1 MGKNSGYFYTYLKS
15 IKTIITE
22 SNKAPI
28 DSIKNL
34 VFKITATNSTFVNTR
49 NNERKNSNG
58 HCDDIKSEN
67 ETENN

>member
-15 IKTIITE
+15 IITIITE

-49 NNERKNSNG
+49 NNDQWND
-58 HCDDIKSEN
+58 HCGNIKSEN

>member
-49 NNERKNSNG
+49 NN
-58 HCDDIKSEN
+58 DQ
-67 ETENN
+67 